1 MKVNWL
7 LPIIFILLFSLAAK
21 PVLAQSSVSSDN
33 YEITWP
39 NVNMGAGLPTS
50 SSYKMGVTTGQNAP
64 GLYTS
69 TGYKIRA
76 GFQYIH
82 SIIPFRFSISDI
94 SIAFGTLTVGTPK
107 TENNILTVS
116 FGAAGGYQVTAQEN
130 KPLTSGAGKKILDTE
145 CDATDCDETSAGVW
159 SQNTTYGFGFNMTNI
174 SGNDVPTDFVDST
187 YYRQFAD
194 ISAPEPAQVVMSS
207 PNVGK
212 DRKAMVTY
220 KINVSTTQ
228 EAGTYGNIITF
239 IATPS
244 Y

>member
-7 LPIIFILLFSLAAK
+7 LLIIFILLFSLAAK

-50 SSYKMGVTTGQNAP
+50 SSYKLGVTTGQNAP

-130 KPLTSGAGKKILDTE
+130 KPLTSDANDTIADTT
-145 CDATDCDETSAGVW
+145 CDASDCDESDAGVW
-159 SQNTTYGFGFNMTNI
+159 TLDTTYGFGYSM
-174 SGNDVPTDFVDST
+174 SGNDVPGGFSGGK
-187 YYRQFAD
+187 YKQFAD
-194 ISAPEPAQVVMSS
+194 TAAAESAQIVMSS
-207 PNVGK
+207 LNVGR
-212 DRKAMVTY
+212 DRQATVTY
-220 KINVSTTQ
+220 KVNITNIQ
-228 EAGTYGNIITF
+228 AAGTYGNIITF